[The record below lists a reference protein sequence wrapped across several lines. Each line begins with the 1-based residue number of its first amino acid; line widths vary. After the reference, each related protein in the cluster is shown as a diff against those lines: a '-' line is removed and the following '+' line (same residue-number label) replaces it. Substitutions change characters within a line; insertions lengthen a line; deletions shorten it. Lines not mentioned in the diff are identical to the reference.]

1 MKNENLGPKMVGA
14 RSQEPG
20 GGGDISTQTSK
31 FTTKDLTI
39 HLQSQEN

>member
-1 MKNENLGPKMVGA
+1 MKNENLGHKMAGA
-14 RSQEPG
+14 WRG
-20 GGGDISTQTSK
+20 GGVNISTQTPK